1 MLLQLQSVERNMARK
16 PFKEWLQDE
25 EDAKYLA
32 SYYND
37 CMWCFQKI
45 RGEAIPSA

>member
-1 MLLQLQSVERNMARK
+1 MLLQLQLVERNTEKRDLQQ
-16 PFKEWLQDE
+16 WLQDE

-37 CMWCFQKI
+37 CM
-45 RGEAIPSA
+45 